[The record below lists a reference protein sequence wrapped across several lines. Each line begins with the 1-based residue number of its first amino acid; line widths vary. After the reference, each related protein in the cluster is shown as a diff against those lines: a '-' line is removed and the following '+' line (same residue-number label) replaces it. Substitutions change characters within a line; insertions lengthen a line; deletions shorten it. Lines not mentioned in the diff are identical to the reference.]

1 VLYPALSERS
11 ASLWPFLIL
20 VALLGWFTRFN
31 ERFWVSGLFKSK
43 AQLAQLAKPDAE
55 PAVVP
60 EVQPEVQPEVKPEV
74 QSEI

>member
-11 ASLWPFLIL
+11 ASLWPFLFL

-43 AQLAQLAKPDAE
+43 TQVAQPDAE
-55 PAVVP
+55 PAIALEVEP
-60 EVQPEVQPEVKPEV
+60 EVQPEVQPEE